1 MDCRVKPGNDAGGC
15 GEFEFR
21 RTRSRDSIACLFA
34 AIQRRS
40 ELPCNIASRS
50 TSWRPSPPSRRR
62 QRPARAQDFY
72 RGKTV
77 TLFAGQ
83 PPGGGIDSEMRLVA
97 RYFGK
102 FIPGEPGFL
111 PMNMQGAGGIILGNH
126 LYSVAKPDGLT
137 LGMPGR
143 SGFALAPI
151 ISAADTRY
159 DLRKFTW
166 IGSSASSNFVL
177 WMRRQADIRSFDDL
191 RNAKR
196 PIIIAS
202 SGSTTANSIMPEV
215 LARYEKLPLKVVRG
229 YPGINDA
236 VLAVERGE
244 ADGVLC
250 QKASMRSDLLASG
263 AVLPVF
269 QVMPIEPGLAL
280 LDDLI
285 TDPKEKAL
293 LELLSAPQRLGLPV
307 IGPPGLSSDRHRD
320 AAAGLPEDGRQQGLP
335 GRGDQA
341 RPRYRAAEY
350 RRGAGPLRGD
360 RAHRVSARHDR
371 GISPLRGASIIR
383 SPTGPIR
390 KYRHAGIVS
399 RRTVAGVRQG
409 ANDLAGEG
417 ARLQKPLPA
426 LAGGRAPDG
435 RSSSRSIRTARFRR
449 WFTTARSSPR
459 HR

>member
-1 MDCRVKPGNDAGGC
+1 VQHR
-15 GEFEFR
+15 F
-21 RTRSRDSIACLFA
+21 SIYILAIIA
-34 AIQRRS
+34 AV
-40 ELPCNIASRS
+40 AAAAA
-50 TSWRPSPPSRRR
+50 
-62 QRPARAQDFY
+62 PARAQDYY

-97 RYFGK
+97 RYLGK
-102 FIPGEPGFL
+102 FIAGEPAFL

-177 WMRRQADIRSFDDL
+177 WMRRQAGIRSFDDL

-250 QKASMRSDLLASG
+250 QKASMRSDLIASG

-269 QVMPIEPGLAL
+269 QVMPLEPGLAL

-285 TDPKEKAL
+285 ADPKEKAL

-307 IGPPGLSSDRHRD
+307 IGPPGLSSDVTATLRQAYLRMVASKD
-320 AAAGLPEDGRQQGLP
+320 YLDEAIKRGLDIGRP
-335 GRGDQA
+335 NSGDELA
-341 RPRYRAAEY
+341 RYVATELTSFPPATVEEY
-350 RRGAGPLRGD
+350 RRYVEHL
-360 RAHRVSARHDR
+360 
-371 GISPLRGASIIR
+371 
-383 SPTGPIR
+383 
-390 KYRHAGIVS
+390 
-399 RRTVAGVRQG
+399 
-409 ANDLAGEG
+409 
-417 ARLQKPLPA
+417 
-426 LAGGRAPDG
+426 
-435 RSSSRSIRTARFRR
+435 
-449 WFTTARSSPR
+449 
-459 HR
+459 